1 MIHIFLASIWL
12 WRTKITKKVICKFQ
26 FLRSIKFCACQAA
39 RKLMLHEFNNN
50 LIQRF
55 MKEELMKMNFT
66 NWQQNQIICAKLSL
80 YSEQ

>member
-1 MIHIFLASIWL
+1 MIHIFLAYIWL
-12 WRTKITKKVICKFQ
+12 QRTKITKKLICKFQ

-66 NWQQNQIICAKLSL
+66 N
-80 YSEQ
+80 

>member
-12 WRTKITKKVICKFQ
+12 RRAKITKKVTCKFQ

-39 RKLMLHEFNNN
+39 RKLTLQEFNNN

-66 NWQQNQIICAKLSL
+66 MYKVKFV
-80 YSEQ
+80 

>member
-12 WRTKITKKVICKFQ
+12 QRTKITKKVICKFQ
-26 FLRSIKFCACQAA
+26 FLRSIQFCVYQAA
-39 RKLMLHEFNNN
+39 QKLMLHEFNN

-66 NWQQNQIICAKLSL
+66 N
-80 YSEQ
+80 